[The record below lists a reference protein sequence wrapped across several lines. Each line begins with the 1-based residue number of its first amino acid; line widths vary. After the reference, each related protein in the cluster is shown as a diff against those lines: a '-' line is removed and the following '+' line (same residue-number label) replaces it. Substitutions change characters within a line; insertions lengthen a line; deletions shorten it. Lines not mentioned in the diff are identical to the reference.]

1 MGVEWVTAVWVWSG
15 CLHCEC
21 GVGVFS
27 VGVERV
33 TAVLVVEWVSSA
45 GVEWVTAVWVWSG

>member
-1 MGVEWVTAVWVWSG
+1 M
-15 CLHCEC
+15 
-21 GVGVFS
+21 
-27 VGVERV
+27 GVERV